1 MVVAALTLAPFVR
14 TGPSL
19 WPSVALPNVAAAA
32 LLLIVLPL
40 YLNQRGVA
48 LASPMTV
55 RVVHAAGPVLVFAL
69 QLADGRLPA
78 SPWSLAV
85 IIAYAGTA
93 TLSAIARQWQV
104 TDDRRRERLTA
115 RTA

>member
-1 MVVAALTLAPFVR
+1 M
-14 TGPSL
+14 
-19 WPSVALPNVAAAA
+19 AAAA
-32 LLLIVLPL
+32 VLLIVLPL

-69 QLADGRLPA
+69 QLADGRFSA

-85 IIAYAGTA
+85 IIAYSG
-93 TLSAIARQWQV
+93 RQ
-104 TDDRRRERLTA
+104 R
-115 RTA
+115 